1 MQELFK
7 KGGDFLYLVSVAHL
21 FICLVVIYNAW
32 LFLRSNRHTLF
43 AFMLI
48 AFVLTDSI
56 GLVIAP
62 YLPLENIKY
71 LPNPV
76 FLIND
81 SDLNL
86 YLKQVSAHW
95 IFLIISLLMILF
107 EMSTSKKPK
116 ISNTYRKSTIKTFGV
131 LFFLVGLAAYIKY
144 FFIGPGLQI
153 LLNTRLFF
161 SSTAESIASRMLAAR
176 MIQYGQG
183 AYASSIASAII
194 FPLSALFFFR
204 SLNKGRWLSFILCA
218 FFSFM
223 YAYQAR
229 QKGPLLFW
237 FLTYFLLFVLE
248 RQNIPLSEYKNIFKG
263 KFTKLSLFVGLVGAI
278 VLYVINFGQSLASAI
293 EATLMRI
300 FIIPGAIENYYFA
313 VFPQIYKY
321 RGIFRIF
328 YIPLGLLTVN
338 NDFSIYDVARAIT
351 GTGSSTNASFIA
363 VAWSGAGYLGVFLVS
378 VILVFIFVFVDKEL
392 DRLEYRDYL
401 ATIVLSLYSIIG
413 FNSGSIMDYIN
424 KGGIVIP
431 LIITFVF
438 THAKTKP
445 RSSN

>member
-1 MQELFK
+1 M
-7 KGGDFLYLVSVAHL
+7 YLVSVAHL

-32 LFLRSNRHTLF
+32 LLFRSNRHTLF
-43 AFMLI
+43 PFVLI

-71 LPNPV
+71 LTNPV

-81 SDLNL
+81 GDLNL

-107 EMSTSKKPK
+107 EMSMSKKPK
-116 ISNTYRKSTIKTFGV
+116 ISNTYRKSTIRMFGV

-153 LLNTRLFF
+153 LLTTRLFF
-161 SSTAESIASRMLAAR
+161 SSTAESVASRMLARR

-183 AYASSIASAII
+183 AYASSLAAAII
-194 FPLSALFFFR
+194 FPVSALFFVR
-204 SLNKGRWLSFILCA
+204 SLNKGKWLSFILCA
-218 FFSFM
+218 FLSFM
-223 YAYQAR
+223 YAYQTR

-248 RQNIPLSEYKNIFKG
+248 RQNISLTEYKNIFKS
-263 KFTKLSLFVGLVGAI
+263 KFVKLSLFVGLVGAI
-278 VLYVINFGQSLASAI
+278 VFYVINFGQSLASAI
-293 EATLMRI
+293 EAALVRI
-300 FIIPGAIENYYFA
+300 LIIPGAVENYYFA
-313 VFPQIYKY
+313 VFPQIYNY

-328 YIPLGLLTVN
+328 NMPLGFLPVN
-338 NDFSIYDVARAIT
+338 NGISIYDVARAIT

-401 ATIVLSLYSIIG
+401 AILVLSLYSLIG
-413 FNSGSIMDYIN
+413 LNSGSIMDYIN
-424 KGGIVIP
+424 KGGIIIP
-431 LIITFVF
+431 LIVTFVF
-438 THAKTKP
+438 TLAKTKP
-445 RSSN
+445 RRSN